1 MITADAERR
10 ELCLHL
16 TDERSGPRG
25 RFIGVLPITG
35 QELSRKSAYLGGA
48 RAGYDSGKDQ
58 AG

>member
-10 ELCLHL
+10 GLCLHL
-16 TDERSGPRG
+16 TYERSGPS
-25 RFIGVLPITG
+25 FIGVLPITG
-35 QELSRKSAYLGGA
+35 QELRRKSAYLGEA